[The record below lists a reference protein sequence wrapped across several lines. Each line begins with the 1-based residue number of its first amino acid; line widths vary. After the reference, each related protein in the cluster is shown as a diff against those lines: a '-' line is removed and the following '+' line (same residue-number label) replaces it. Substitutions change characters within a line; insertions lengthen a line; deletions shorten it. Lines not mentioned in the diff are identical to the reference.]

1 MAEKGALVIAASAL
15 LVDTEFLS
23 DKDVKLISDNYKMY
37 DGWGSGQPLPTQK
50 NVSTLLGMG
59 FYDAVTE
66 GKIPREAITDMGEIL
81 TGEKSGRDS
90 EEQIILY
97 AVGGMPIE
105 DVAWGYDCYM
115 NAINNNIGTEL
126 KVWDKPEL

>member
-1 MAEKGALVIAASAL
+1 
-15 LVDTEFLS
+15 
-23 DKDVKLISDNYKMY
+23 MY

-81 TGEKSGRDS
+81 TGEKLGRDS